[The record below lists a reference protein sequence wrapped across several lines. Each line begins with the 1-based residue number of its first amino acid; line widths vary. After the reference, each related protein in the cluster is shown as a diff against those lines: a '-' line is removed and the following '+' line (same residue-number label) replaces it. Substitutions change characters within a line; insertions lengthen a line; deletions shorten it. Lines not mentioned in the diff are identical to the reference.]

1 MSRFRASAGVRHV
14 LLGLAMAGA
23 AVAIVD
29 LIIGGFTLRAG
40 VLRVSSHAPLRSFA
54 LALAAGSLYVLV
66 GRRQLAA
73 DFSALEEWLER
84 RSSTLAALTAVA
96 VCAVGLVWGTHAAG
110 GSDSYC
116 YIGQAEEFVSGR
128 LVMTEPLAHTVPW
141 VNADR
146 SFAPTGWIPVPSKG
160 GGAVPMCAPGLSLAM
175 AAAWITAGPGAG
187 HVVVPLLG
195 ALAVWLAYVLAR
207 ALDSRLAGA
216 CAALLFAVS
225 PIFLYQIVQP
235 MSDVPAATFW
245 LAAVV
250 LVARASPAAQVLG
263 GIAASIA
270 LLTRPNLAPA
280 IVPLAAF
287 VWCCPV
293 PPGVRATFRS
303 RMAGAARFGGGVL
316 PGCLVLAWFNVV
328 RYGSPLQS
336 GYGDLD
342 ALFSVANIMPNLR
355 QYPRWVLETQSPF
368 VLFAAFAPLAPL
380 QWRQRSA
387 PNAARASA
395 VLWTCLALI
404 AIVVACYLPYQIFD
418 AWWYIRFLLPALPF
432 LIVLSV
438 VGGHAILRL
447 LPTPVRLPIALLAIV
462 ALSVWCLHT
471 AVVRQVFELQSLE
484 RRYVTMGKLTG
495 DRLPPGT
502 VVITIQQSGS
512 VRHYGRKVTLLWDSL
527 EPGELD
533 RAIEALQASG
543 RYPVIV
549 VEAWEEAGFRK
560 RFAGQEFGAL
570 DWPPRFEVRE
580 RIHVRLY
587 DPADRTRHVG
597 GERVPTEQIR

>member
-1 MSRFRASAGVRHV
+1 MSRFRGSAGVRHV
-14 LLGLAMAGA
+14 LLGLAMACA

-29 LIIGGFTLRAG
+29 LITGGFTLRAG
-40 VLRVSSHAPLRSFA
+40 VLRLSSHAPLRPFA
-54 LALAAGSLYVLV
+54 LALAAGSLYLLV
-66 GRRQLAA
+66 GRRQVTA
-73 DFSALEEWLER
+73 DLSALERWLER
-84 RSSTLAALTAVA
+84 RSSTFAALTAA
-96 VCAVGLVWGTHAAG
+96 AACAVGLVWGTHAAG

-128 LVMTEPLAHTVPW
+128 LVMTEPLARTVPW

-175 AAAWITAGPGAG
+175 AAAWIVAGSGAV

-195 ALAVWLAYVLAR
+195 ALAVWLVYVLAL
-207 ALDSRLAGA
+207 ALDRRLAGA

-235 MSDVPAATFW
+235 MSDVPAGTFW

-263 GIAASIA
+263 GIAASMA

-280 IVPLAAF
+280 ILPITAF
-287 VWCCPV
+287 VWCCPR
-293 PPGVRATFRS
+293 PTGVRATFTTRI
-303 RMAGAARFGGGVL
+303 AGAARFAAGVL
-316 PGCLVLAWFNVV
+316 PGCLVLAWLNVV

-336 GYGDLD
+336 GYGDLG

-355 QYPRWVLETQSPF
+355 LYPRWVVETQSPF
-368 VLFAAFAPLAPL
+368 VFLAAFAPLAAL
-380 QWRQRSA
+380 HWRQRSA
-387 PNAARASA
+387 PDGARAAA
-395 VLWTCLALI
+395 VVWTCLAVI
-404 AIVVACYLPYQIFD
+404 AIVVACYLPYQVFD

-438 VGGHAILRL
+438 VGAHTILRM
-447 LPTPVRLPIALLAIV
+447 LPAPVRLPIAVLAIV
-462 ALSVWCLHT
+462 ALSIWCLRT
-471 AVVRQVFELQSLE
+471 AVIRQVFDLQSLE
-484 RRYVTMGKLTG
+484 RRYVTMGKLAG
-495 DRLPPGT
+495 ERLPPDA

-512 VRHYGRKVTLLWDSL
+512 VRHYGRKVTLLWDAL

-543 RYPVIV
+543 RPPAIV
-549 VEAWEEAGFRK
+549 MEDWEQAGFRE
-560 RFAGQEFGAL
+560 RFAGEEFGAL
-570 DWPPRFEVRE
+570 DWPPRFEVRD

-587 DPADRTRHVG
+587 DPMDRARHFA
-597 GERVPTEQIR
+597 GERVLTEQIR

>member
-1 MSRFRASAGVRHV
+1 MRRFRASAGVRHT
-14 LLGLAMAGA
+14 LLGLAMACA
-23 AVAIVD
+23 AVALAD
-29 LIIGGFTLRAG
+29 LITGGFTLRAG
-40 VLRVSSHAPLRSFA
+40 VLRVSSHAPLRPVA
-54 LALAAGSLYVLV
+54 LALAASSLYVLF
-66 GRRQLAA
+66 GRRQVAA
-73 DFSALEEWLER
+73 DLSALEGWLER
-84 RSSTLAALTAVA
+84 RSSTFAALTAA
-96 VCAVGLVWGTHAAG
+96 AACASGLVWGTHAAG

-128 LVMTEPLAHTVPW
+128 LVMTEPLARTVPW
-141 VNADR
+141 ANPDR

-175 AAAWITAGPGAG
+175 AAAWIAAGPGAV
-187 HVVVPLLG
+187 HVVVPVLG
-195 ALAVWLAYVLAR
+195 ALAVWLVYVLAL

-263 GIAASIA
+263 GLAASMA

-280 IVPLAAF
+280 IVPVAAF

-293 PPGVRATFRS
+293 PPGVLATFPA
-303 RMAGAARFGGGVL
+303 RMAGAARFAAGVL
-316 PGCLVLAWFNVV
+316 PGCLVLAWLNVV

-336 GYGDLD
+336 GYGDLG
-342 ALFSVANIMPNLR
+342 ALFSVAHIMPNLR
-355 QYPRWVLETQSPF
+355 QYPRWVVETQSPF
-368 VLFAAFAPLAPL
+368 VLFAVFAPLAAL
-380 QWRQRSA
+380 QWRQRSS
-387 PNAARASA
+387 PDGARAGA

-404 AIVVACYLPYQIFD
+404 AVVVACYLPYQVFD

-438 VGGHAILRL
+438 VGAHTILRM
-447 LPTPVRLPIALLAIV
+447 LPAPVRLPITVLAIV
-462 ALSVWCLHT
+462 ALSIWCLRT
-471 AVVRQVFELQSLE
+471 AVVRQVFDLQSLE

-495 DRLPPGT
+495 ERLPPGA

-512 VRHYGRKVTLLWDSL
+512 VRHYGRKVTLLWDAL

-533 RAIEALQASG
+533 QAIEALQASG
-543 RYPVIV
+543 RSPFIV
-549 VEAWEEAGFRK
+549 VEDWEQDGFRE
-560 RFAGQEFGAL
+560 RFAGEEFGAL
-570 DWPPRFEVRE
+570 DWPPRFEVRD

-587 DPADRTRHVG
+587 DPTDRARHFA
-597 GERVPTEQIR
+597 GERVLTEQIR